1 MENSLD
7 ECSRSSKNDI
17 VVSDRI
23 IGTFRIRNHD
33 YLVVELKAVAATS
46 SNSPSNGCSTSL
58 QAIQVSQFKVD
69 RQNFAIVEVHHTK
82 SSAKFNLAD
91 LLTNRE
97 LEIIKLIAQ
106 GYVNKQ
112 IARKLQISEW
122 TVSTHIR
129 RVLVFCKIGVDSR
142 AAMVYKCAFWL

>member
-7 ECSRSSKNDI
+7 ESSRSFKNDI
-17 VVSDRI
+17 VVSDKI
-23 IGTFRIRNHD
+23 IGTFRIRNHY
-33 YLVVELKAVAATS
+33 YLVVELGSLTANSTNFPLNVCSIS
-46 SNSPSNGCSTSL
+46 S

-69 RQNFAIVEVHHTK
+69 RQNFAIVEVHHSK
-82 SSAKFNLAD
+82 SSAKFSLAD

-97 LEIIKLIAQ
+97 LEIVKLIAQ

-112 IARKLQISEW
+112 IASKLQISEW

-129 RVLVFCKIGVDSR
+129 RVFCKLGVDSR

>member
-7 ECSRSSKNDI
+7 ESSRSSKNDI

-33 YLVVELKAVAATS
+33 YLVVELGSIAANS
-46 SNSPSNGCSTSL
+46 SHSLLNGRSTSL
-58 QAIQVSQFKVD
+58 QAIQVSQFEVD
-69 RQNFAIVEVHHTK
+69 RQNFAIVEVHHSK
-82 SSAKFNLAD
+82 SSAKFNLTD

-97 LEIIKLIAQ
+97 LDIIKLIAQ

-112 IARKLQISEW
+112 IANKLQISEW

-129 RVLVFCKIGVDSR
+129 RVFCKLGVDSR